1 MLQLLVIR
9 ADALTVA
16 ARIRANPFVE
26 LLNEVVVVMKSD
38 VIGSFGGTAVRM
50 LKQQGSLPDSQLI

>member
-1 MLQLLVIR
+1 MIR

-38 VIGSFGGTAVRM
+38 VIGSFRGTTVSV
-50 LKQQGSLPDSQLI
+50 LKQQGSLSNPQLV